1 MIPEKRKMIVLLLLL
16 FCYLLYSLIL
26 YSELPV
32 KLYSKNKEG
41 EIGKLV
47 WQKYNC
53 NSCHQLYGLGG
64 YLGPDLT
71 NVYSSRSKEYI
82 KSFLMNGTATMP
94 KFNIN
99 EYEINSLI
107 QYFRSI
113 DNSGKSDPRIFRI
126 KTDGTIE

>member
-32 KLYSKNKEG
+32 KLYSKNQEG

>member
-1 MIPEKRKMIVLLLLL
+1 MIVLLLLL

-32 KLYSKNKEG
+32 KLYSKNQEG

>member
-1 MIPEKRKMIVLLLLL
+1 MIVLLLLL

>member
-47 WQKYNC
+47 WQKFNC

>member
-1 MIPEKRKMIVLLLLL
+1 
-16 FCYLLYSLIL
+16 
-26 YSELPV
+26 
-32 KLYSKNKEG
+32 
-41 EIGKLV
+41 
-47 WQKYNC
+47 
-53 NSCHQLYGLGG
+53 
-64 YLGPDLT
+64 
-71 NVYSSRSKEYI
+71 
-82 KSFLMNGTATMP
+82 MNGTATMP

>member
-32 KLYSKNKEG
+32 KLYSKNQEG

-82 KSFLMNGTATMP
+82 KSFLINGTATMP
-94 KFNIN
+94 KFNVN